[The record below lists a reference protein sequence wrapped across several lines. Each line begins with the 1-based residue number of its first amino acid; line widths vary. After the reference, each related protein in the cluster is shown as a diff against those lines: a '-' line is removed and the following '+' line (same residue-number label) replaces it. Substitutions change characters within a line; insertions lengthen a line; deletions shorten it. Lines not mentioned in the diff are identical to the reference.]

1 MASAL
6 LSAPEEGPQP
16 RDAVRQTTSC
26 RADLMAATGH
36 FSRPPAGTFVAVS
49 GQFLVAAVTQPLIG
63 HRCLGGYCAEGP
75 SPLLSVPGP
84 HCLAIPY
91 FWHAPDRLNIG
102 GPPGPACAPLWCRD
116 FAPYKVR
123 EWCLIF
129 ASCG

>member
-49 GQFLVAAVTQPLIG
+49 GQFLVAAVTDGRLLHAAPPLDLKPHHPRG
-63 HRCLGGYCAEGP
+63 LSSQRRRTRS
-75 SPLLSVPGP
+75 SPFTGIDQLAACPQLLAALSRRAARTG
-84 HCLAIPY
+84 LAS
-91 FWHAPDRLNIG
+91 RSS
-102 GPPGPACAPLWCRD
+102 
-116 FAPYKVR
+116 
-123 EWCLIF
+123 
-129 ASCG
+129 ASY